1 MVKCNTKCK
10 ISSSELRPLGDWLL
24 SQQARLAEALAKM
37 FHPLLE
43 AVVHDYR
50 PPKPGIATIFGGHIT
65 GRKLGDPLTEL
76 GKYRLRGRPVD
87 DNLVGYRAESASGRK
102 MKSASLAI
110 RLPSGELIGSLCFN
124 VDLSIID
131 EVKELLA
138 TFTTFSEEAHVPRIE
153 RFRSRAP
160 RDEVAAAIFHQ
171 MRSKNLTVKQLSQ
184 ADREEIVRSIADQG
198 LLSRRGAITVIART
212 LGITR
217 PTVYRYL
224 SHGGKGSVAKQR
236 G

>member
-10 ISSSELRPLGDWLL
+10 IPRPEIRPLGDWLL

-50 PPKPGIATIFGGHIT
+50 QPKPGVIAIFGGHIT
-65 GRKLGDPLTEL
+65 GRKPGDPLTEL
-76 GKYRLRGRPVD
+76 GKYRLRGKPVD
-87 DNLVGYRAESASGRK
+87 DNLIGYSSESVSGRK

-110 RLPSGELIGSLCFN
+110 RLPSGELIGALCFN
-124 VDLSIID
+124 VDLAIID
-131 EVKELLA
+131 EVRELLT
-138 TFTTFSEEAHVPRIE
+138 TFTTFSEETHVPRIE

-160 RDEVAAAIFHQ
+160 REEVAAAIFLQ
-171 MRSKNLTVKQLSQ
+171 MRTKNLTAKQLTQ
-184 ADREEIVRSIADQG
+184 PDREEIVRNLAAQG
-198 LLSRRGAITVIART
+198 LLSRRGAITVIATT

-224 SHGGKGSVAKQR
+224 RQEKRGSAA
-236 G
+236 